1 MTSSPRM
8 THRRDQTVD
17 RPRLGDE
24 QQPGTGRLPT
34 SRDVSAG
41 RTARPRRAD

>member
-17 RPRLGDE
+17 RRAAATK
-24 QQPGTGRLPT
+24 QPGTGRLPT

-41 RTARPRRAD
+41 RTAGPRRAD